1 MAEPPLP
8 FRLSGPMAL
17 RLIREIAQDSSRVVI
32 TLHARKRML
41 QRRISRPQVL
51 ECLLKGQLAEGP
63 ALDIHGNWTCT
74 LRWRHAGDYVRV
86 AAAIKQ
92 DAATGRKV
100 IVITVMHEN

>member
-1 MAEPPLP
+1 
-8 FRLSGPMAL
+8 MAL
-17 RLIREIAQDSSRVVI
+17 RLIRDIAQDSSRVVV
-32 TLHARKRML
+32 TVHARKRML

-74 LRWRHAGDYVRV
+74 LRWRHAGDYIRI

-92 DAATGRKV
+92 DPANGRKV
-100 IVITVMHEN
+100 IVITVMHED